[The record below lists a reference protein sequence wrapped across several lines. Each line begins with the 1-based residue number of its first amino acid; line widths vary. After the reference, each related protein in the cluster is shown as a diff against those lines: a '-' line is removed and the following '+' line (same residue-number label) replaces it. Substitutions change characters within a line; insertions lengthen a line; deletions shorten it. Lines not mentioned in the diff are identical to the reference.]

1 MSLRG
6 LLPPLALAIVLAFLT
21 LPLSPQTSLAS
32 QLLLLTTDVSYDIRP
47 DTGPVHVSW
56 QVRVDNQDPETVERE
71 SGTVYFYDSLTLP
84 ILRGSANLSAR
95 SGPAALSVSL
105 DTSSD
110 GPLVTATVSFDRM
123 LFFGDTY
130 SFSLDYDLPS
140 AREDSLLVTPYYVF
154 LPAVSL
160 GNQSTVSISTPSD
173 QAWEVSLEPVGCT
186 GSGPA
191 FTCQA
196 SSPDQIHLAAFAE
209 VSRPD
214 TAVTITMP
222 APLSGVDVTLTYF
235 QGEDA
240 WGQHL
245 QELVTAALPLLEELY
260 GFPQPGPSAINI
272 AERGGQIALG
282 YEGRTSCDV
291 SSCDI
296 AISPIADDVTALHEM
311 AHLWSNIYDKR
322 WLAEGFAEL
331 IAYKAA
337 QRLGPGL
344 VQGSTDPRPPTTLD
358 LRLDEWADVTY
369 LIDATPEQQANEE
382 AGYDRSLR
390 FLRLLEDTVGFHAL
404 QRTNAD
410 LAQDAAPADSRR
422 FLDALEDASGQNL
435 DRPFLEWV
443 FPDSF
448 APILEQRRQA
458 RDRLTALT
466 AAVQAEGLDPSPL
479 EAIQADVTAW
489 RFGEALAT
497 LGDAEADLQLYLQL
511 KGQIA
516 SLREAVQPAGLPF
529 PRTIDEA
536 ITAWQFSSLE
546 QTLNDAEAALAA
558 YSRAREKVDQPRNP
572 WQRFGLW
579 GRDPEPPLSQAA
591 AAFAAGHFLDTITYS
606 DHAYEMI
613 DGAGTTALTRLLIT
627 LAVLAALAAVV
638 VAVYWL
644 WRRRRRFA

>member
-1 MSLRG
+1 MSLRR
-6 LLPPLALAIVLAFLT
+6 LLPPLALAIFLALVT
-21 LPLSPQTSLAS
+21 LPLSPQTSHAS

-71 SGTVYFYDSLTLP
+71 FGTVYFYDSLTLP
-84 ILRGSANLSAR
+84 VLRGSANLSAR
-95 SGPAALSVSL
+95 SGPATLSVSL

-160 GNQSTVSISTPSD
+160 GNQSTVSISTPAD
-173 QAWEVSLEPVGCT
+173 QAWEVGLEPVDCT

-214 TAVTITMP
+214 TAVTISIP

-260 GFPQPGPSAINI
+260 GFPQPGPSVINI

-296 AISPIADDVTALHEM
+296 AISPIADDITALHEL
-311 AHLWSNIYDKR
+311 AHLWSDIYDKR

-369 LIDATPEQQANEE
+369 VIDATPEQKAKEE

-390 FLRLLEDTVGFHAL
+390 FLRLLEDIVGFQAL

-435 DRPFLEWV
+435 DSPFLEWV
-443 FPDSF
+443 FPDSL
-448 APILEQRRQA
+448 APVLEQRRQA

-479 EAIQADVTAW
+479 EAIQADVSAW
-489 RFGEALAT
+489 RFDEALAT

-516 SLREAVQPAGLPF
+516 SLREAVQTAGLPF

-558 YSRAREKVDQPRNP
+558 YSRAREKVDQPRNL
-572 WQRFGLW
+572 WRRFGLW
-579 GRDPEPPLSQAA
+579 GRDPETPLSQAA
-591 AAFAAGHFLDTITYS
+591 AAFAAGQFQDTITHS
-606 DHAYEMI
+606 DRAYEMI
-613 DGAGTTALTRLLIT
+613 DDAGTTALTRLLIA

-644 WRRRRRFA
+644 WRRRRFA

>member
-21 LPLSPQTSLAS
+21 LPLSPQTSHAS

-84 ILRGSANLSAR
+84 VLRGSANLSAR

>member
-1 MSLRG
+1 MSLRR

-123 LFFGDTY
+123 LFFDDTY

>member
-1 MSLRG
+1 MSLRR
-6 LLPPLALAIVLAFLT
+6 LLPALALATVLAFLT
-21 LPLSPQTSLAS
+21 LPLSPPTSHAS
-32 QLLLLTTDVSYDIRP
+32 QLLIVTSDVSYDIRP

-71 SGTVYFYDSLTLP
+71 FGTIYFYDSLTLP
-84 ILRGSANLSAR
+84 VLSGSANLSAR
-95 SGPAALSVSL
+95 SGPATLPVSL

-160 GNQSTVSISTPSD
+160 GDQSTVSISTPSD
-173 QAWEVSLEPVGCT
+173 QAWEASLEPVDCT
-186 GSGPA
+186 GPGPT
-191 FTCQA
+191 FTCPA
-196 SSPDQIHLAAFAE
+196 SSPDQLHLAAFAE

-214 TAVTITMP
+214 AAVTIP
-222 APLSGVDVTLTYF
+222 IAAPLSGVDVTLTYF

-240 WGQHL
+240 WAQHL

-260 GFPQPGPSAINI
+260 GFPYQGPSVINI

-291 SSCDI
+291 ASCDI
-296 AISPIADDVTALHEM
+296 AISPIADDITALHEM
-311 AHLWSNIYDKR
+311 AHLWSDIYDNR

-344 VQGSTDPRPPTTLD
+344 VQGSTDPSPPTTLD
-358 LRLDEWADVTY
+358 LRLDEWDDVTY
-369 LIDATPEQQANEE
+369 VIDATPEQEANEE
-382 AGYDRSLR
+382 AGYDRSFR
-390 FLRLLEDTVGFHAL
+390 FLRLLEDTVGLDVL

-410 LAQDAAPADSRR
+410 LTQDAAPADSRR
-422 FLDALEDASGQNL
+422 FLDVLEDASGQNL
-435 DRPFLEWV
+435 DRPFLQWV

-448 APILEQRRQA
+448 APVLEQRRQA
-458 RDRLTALT
+458 RDRLSALT
-466 AAVQAEGLDPSPL
+466 AAVQAEGLDPSPP

-489 RFGEALAT
+489 RFDEALTA
-497 LGDAEADLQLYLQL
+497 LDDAEADLQLYLAQ
-511 KGQIA
+511 KGRLA
-516 SLREAVQPAGLPF
+516 SLREAVQTAGLPF

-579 GRDPEPPLSQAA
+579 GRDPEAPLSRAA
-591 AAFAAGHFLDTITYS
+591 TAFATGDFLDTIAYS
-606 DHAYEMI
+606 DDAYEMI
-613 DGAGTTALTRLLIT
+613 DGAGTAALTRLLIP
-627 LAVLAALAAVV
+627 LAVLAALAAVL
-638 VAVYWL
+638 AAALWL